1 MPAGFNKGQVEY
13 IKAVTNSHSHKT
25 YKPILWPSSKD
36 YNASHLTKT
45 HDTNC
50 KYRMFTLT
58 RAPLVRGAGA
68 TPTVATWTAGTTEEL
83 DALNVPITTD
93 ADESNVNP
101 DERIGSDAYLISTH
115 LRVRCTQVHAGTGDF
130 TADHNEYRMIVFRAR
145 EVQSDYEPLAQ
156 NHSNPFYDLFHGVG
170 NYNIGMSGLQNKMD
184 PQGAITYSANSTA
197 TEYNRYWA
205 DESGVMR
212 LPVNKE
218 SYVVMKDVRFFLGRD
233 YGGKNIFETT
243 LHWNWEDPISTSV
256 AELDKFDNNKNYCW
270 HILILG
276 NSNASGSQ
284 VPELNINIIGTTH
297 CTSD

>member
-25 YKPILWPSSKD
+25 YKTIKWPATKN
-36 YNASHLTKT
+36 YNASHLIKT
-45 HDTNC
+45 HDSNV

-58 RAPLVRGAGA
+58 RRPLVRDSADVVGQ
-68 TPTVATWTAGTTEEL
+68 WTSGTSEEL
-83 DALNVPITTD
+83 DALNVPISAD
-93 ADESNVNP
+93 ADENAVSTE
-101 DERIGSDAYLISTH
+101 ERIGSDAYLVSTH
-115 LRVRCTQVHAGTGDF
+115 LRVRCTQVHGDTGDF
-130 TADHNEYRMIVFRAR
+130 TADHNEYRMIVFRSR
-145 EVQSDYEPLAQ
+145 EVQSDYEPLAM
-156 NHSNPFYDLFHGVG
+156 NHSNPFFDLFHGIG
-170 NYNIGMSGLQNKMD
+170 NYNIGFSGYQKKMD
-184 PQGAITYSANSTA
+184 PHGNVSYATNSSFA
-197 TEYNRYWA
+197 HYNNLWA

-256 AELDKFDNNKNYCW
+256 SELDKFDNKKNYCW

-276 NSNASGSQ
+276 NSNAAGTQ
-284 VPELNINIIGTTH
+284 VPELNVNIIGTTH